1 MCNYYIY
8 IYTFDSSER
17 VAVNKG
23 GLDGHYAIPDED
35 VSAPMLVSCVQR
47 NNKIICQ
54 CNGNEDIKEMSKGKE
69 KFNENIKIIQEYK
82 MSPCL
87 DNKYVNNLNKCN
99 CDEDYDLQR
108 NEKLLGKRIMHVKYD
123 DNDVVYV
130 KPIHKQNDIR
140 KESIKDS
147 IKETV
152 THNNNN
158 NKENKRNKSKDI
170 VLKTNNK
177 KEVNTHNN
185 NHIYSKVKSI
195 KHKHKI
201 SQINNKNFDLLFSDH
216 KNNCSSIQSSNHH
229 HSNSQPI
236 MFPNPNNKNFE
247 LLFSNNSI
255 NESTKDRFSCVNCE
269 PIYHLCIINNIPLKT
284 LQCLICGNIINKNSL
299 NLYIKKHHKQIS
311 IETSNDLHNLNNI
324 K

>member
-1 MCNYYIY
+1 VLLLY

-17 VAVNKG
+17 IAVNKG

-35 VSAPMLVSCVQR
+35 VSAPLLVSCVQR
-47 NNKIICQ
+47 NNIIICQ
-54 CNGNEDIKEMSKGKE
+54 CTGNSDINDASKSNG

-108 NEKLLGKRIMHVKYD
+108 NEKLLNKRIMHVKYD
-123 DNDVVYV
+123 NNNIVYV
-130 KPIHKQNDIR
+130 KSTHKQNDIR
-140 KESIKDS
+140 KESIKDL
-147 IKETV
+147 
-152 THNNNN
+152 NNN

-170 VLKTNNK
+170 VLKTKNK
-177 KEVNTHNN
+177 KEANIHNN
-185 NHIYSKVKSI
+185 NRIYFNNKKVKSI

-216 KNNCSSIQSSNHH
+216 NNNCSPIKSSNHH
-229 HSNSQPI
+229 HSNSEPI

-247 LLFSNNSI
+247 LLFSNNTI
-255 NESTKDRFSCVNCE
+255 NEPTKDRFSCVNCE
-269 PIYHLCIINNIPLKT
+269 PIYRLCIINNIPLKT
-284 LQCLICGNIINKNSL
+284 FQCLICGNIINKNNL
-299 NLYIKKHHKQIS
+299 NLYIKKYHKQIS
-311 IETSNDLHNLNNI
+311 IETSDDLRNLHNI

>member
-1 MCNYYIY
+1 
-8 IYTFDSSER
+8 
-17 VAVNKG
+17 
-23 GLDGHYAIPDED
+23 
-35 VSAPMLVSCVQR
+35 MLVSCVQR

-54 CNGNEDIKEMSKGKE
+54 CTGNSNINEASKSNG

-87 DNKYVNNLNKCN
+87 NNKYVNKLNKCN
-99 CDEDYDLQR
+99 CDKDYDLQR
-108 NEKLLGKRIMHVKYD
+108 NEKLLNKRITHVKYD
-123 DNDVVYV
+123 DDNIVYV
-130 KPIHKQNDIR
+130 KPKHKLNDIR
-140 KESIKDS
+140 KESINDS
-147 IKETV
+147 NKETV
-152 THNNNN
+152 KIITHNNNN

-170 VLKTNNK
+170 ALKNNNK

-185 NHIYSKVKSI
+185 NHIYSNNKKVKSL

-201 SQINNKNFDLLFSDH
+201 TKANNKNFDLLFSDH
-216 KNNCSSIQSSNHH
+216 NNNFSSIKSSNHH

-247 LLFSNNSI
+247 LLFSNNTI
-255 NESTKDRFSCVNCE
+255 NEPIKDRFSCLNCE
-269 PIYHLCIINNIPLKT
+269 PIYRLCIINNIPLKT

-299 NLYIKKHHKQIS
+299 NLYIKKYHKQIS
-311 IETSNDLHNLNNI
+311 IETSDDLRNLHNI